1 MALMLSETVMFD
13 WMEMT
18 GLDITSEA
26 FLPSILIWDLSASE
40 IDFIVL
46 NEGSTRPDS
55 SLAIRDW
62 LTPAALA
69 SSDWVIPSWTLI
81 FFSCFGSMVDTD
93 KTPPGRSYSA
103 YESLLGY
110 FMKGCREALP
120 GPP

>member
-1 MALMLSETVMFD
+1 MTLSEIVTFD
-13 WMEMT
+13 WIDIT

-26 FLPSILIWDLSASE
+26 FLPSILIWDLSASD

-55 SLAIRDW
+55 SLAMRDW

-81 FFSCFGSMVDTD
+81 FLSCFGSIVETD
-93 KTPPGRSYSA
+93 KAPQR
-103 YESLLGY
+103 
-110 FMKGCREALP
+110 
-120 GPP
+120 